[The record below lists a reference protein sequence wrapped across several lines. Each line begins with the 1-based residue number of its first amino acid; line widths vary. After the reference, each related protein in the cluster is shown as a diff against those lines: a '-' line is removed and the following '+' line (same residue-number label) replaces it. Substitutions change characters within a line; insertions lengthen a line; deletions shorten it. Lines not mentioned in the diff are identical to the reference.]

1 MPARG
6 WLRACWDLFDGSAR
20 TRLVL
25 ILVLNLVAAL
35 LEAVGAGLLVPFI
48 AMVGNP
54 DYIVSQPI
62 LQRVYQHLHMDS
74 AAQFQVVTAMV
85 LLTFFVAK
93 NGFIAV
99 TTSLQFSFVYREM
112 SRASTRLYAS
122 YLRKPYE
129 FHIRTNGSVLIR
141 NVTNEVQ
148 MFFSNV
154 LVPGLT
160 VFSESAVVVALL
172 GLLLWLAPGPAL
184 LAMAVLGGLTLVF
197 HFTVR
202 RKVRR
207 FGAIQQEE
215 IARRIQWINQG
226 LGGIKEVKVL
236 GREDFFVQAYAGHE
250 QRFSMVSRYAM
261 VLNQMP
267 RLFIETVAF
276 SSIFISVAMVLVSGG
291 QGETL
296 LPTLALF
303 AVAAVRLMPSV
314 NRIVSSITRVS
325 YYAPALQVL
334 AADLPAAGPTGPA
347 RHLAADQAHAQ
358 AHAFAHEIAVQ
369 ALSFSY
375 PGAGKPALQDI
386 DLVIPRGSSV
396 ALCGPS
402 GSGKTTLADVLIG
415 LLQPT
420 HGRALVD
427 GVDLREAI
435 DSGRVRMGY
444 IPQSIY
450 LCDDT
455 IRRNVAFGLP
465 DDRIDDTRVWQAL
478 ESAQLAAHVRALPLG
493 LDAVA
498 GERGVTLSG
507 GQRQRIGI
515 ARALYDDPDVLVLDE
530 ATSALD
536 TDTEREITQ
545 AIDALA
551 GKKTLI
557 IIAHR
562 TATIEKC
569 NLRFNLD
576 NGRLVA

>member
-1 MPARG
+1 MPGEGR
-6 WLRACWDLFDGSAR
+6 LRACWNLFDGRAR
-20 TRLVL
+20 GKLVG
-25 ILVLNLVAAL
+25 ILALNLVAAL
-35 LEAVGAGLLVPFI
+35 LEAVGAGLVVPFI

-54 DYIVSQPI
+54 EYIVTQPV
-62 LQRVYQHLHMDS
+62 LQRVYQHLQMES
-74 AAQFQVVTAMV
+74 AAQFQVVAAV
-85 LLTFFVAK
+85 LLLAFFVAK
-93 NGFIAV
+93 NGFIAL

-112 SRASTRLYAS
+112 SSASTRLYEG
-122 YLRKPYE
+122 YLRKPYA
-129 FHIRTNGSVLIR
+129 FHIGTNGSVLIR

-160 VFSESAVVVALL
+160 VFSETAVVVALL

-184 LAMAVLGGLTLVF
+184 LAVGVLGGLTLVF

-276 SSIFISVAMVLVSGG
+276 ASIFISVAVVLMSGG
-291 QGETL
+291 QGATL

-325 YYAPALQVL
+325 YYAPSLQVL
-334 AADLPAAGPTGPA
+334 AADLPAAGTTAAPA
-347 RHLAADQAHAQ
+347 RPAGGAEPR
-358 AHAFAHEIAVQ
+358 FASEIAVQ
-369 ALSFSY
+369 GLGFTY
-375 PGAGKPALQDI
+375 PGAPRPALQGI
-386 DLVIPRGSSV
+386 DLVIPRGASV

-402 GSGKTTLADVLIG
+402 GSGKTTLADLLLG
-415 LLQPT
+415 LLQPAQ
-420 HGRALVD
+420 GRVLVD
-427 GVDLREAI
+427 GADLGEALRA
-435 DSGRVRMGY
+435 GRVRMGY

-455 IRRNVAFGLP
+455 VRRNVAFGLP
-465 DDRIDDTRVWQAL
+465 DDAIDDARVWQAL
-478 ESAQLAAHVRALPLG
+478 EAARLADHVRALPQG
-493 LDAVA
+493 LDAVV
-498 GERGVTLSG
+498 GERGVSLSG

-536 TDTEREITQ
+536 SETEREITQ

-551 GKKTLI
+551 GRKTLV

-569 NLRFNLD
+569 SLRFHLD
-576 NGRLVA
+576 HGRLVA